1 MCTCATLAPQSCP
14 TLAPYP
20 QVRIAQTSTV
30 SARPKGCPAKRR
42 WPETWDS
49 PGHAGDTRRDQ
60 GRRRGSGLRVG
71 ATPGP
76 SLPFSNS
83 PASGRGPPHRTL
95 ATLSSMPV
103 SPQGDHT
110 CGPLSSSSWVSRMA
124 WAKGQLPPPL
134 ALRRDSSGGGREQA
148 PRHPIL
154 CASATMSLSL
164 GCLPTTR
171 RDPTQPGSRHRKVL
185 TAALGPQPAAYP
197 LKGAVVLS
205 GLGLGVSEVTPSP
218 CSCEGDPLAHTH

>member
-1 MCTCATLAPQSCP
+1 MCTCATLAPQSRP
-14 TLAPYP
+14 TPAPYP

-110 CGPLSSSSWVSRMA
+110 CGPLSSSSWSPGWHGPRA
-124 WAKGQLPPPL
+124 
-134 ALRRDSSGGGREQA
+134 SS
-148 PRHPIL
+148 PHP
-154 CASATMSLSL
+154 SLSAVTQAEE
-164 GCLPTTR
+164 GGNKLP
-171 RDPTQPGSRHRKVL
+171 
-185 TAALGPQPAAYP
+185 
-197 LKGAVVLS
+197 
-205 GLGLGVSEVTPSP
+205 VTPSCVRQPP
-218 CSCEGDPLAHTH
+218 CPCPWAACPPPVETRRSQGAGIARC